1 MLTHP
6 ITGYVNLEH
15 LVKLLS
21 VWLLYHRVTV
31 FPFQL
36 HILWGDTVRLWIF
49 FSLTNQSFSL
59 SIHRQLRRYYHCYWW
74 QIIKHIF
81 WSNIPVFGEWDL
93 FQDCSFALWQR
104 SSFSISL
111 FLAQHAPGSF
121 CSFSNPVLESST
133 FIRSSDSFQ
142 FNSVQFSCSVVS
154 DSLRP
159 HELQHARPPCPSP
172 TSEVHPNPW
181 PLRRWC
187 HPTIS
192 SSVIPFSSC
201 PQSFPASGS
210 FQRSQLFTSGG
221 QRIGISASTSV
232 LPMNTQDWSPS
243 ERTGWISL
251 QSKDSQES
259 SPAPQFES
267 INSWVLSLLYGPTLT
282 SLHDY
287 WKYHSFD

>member
-172 TSEVHPNPW
+172 TPGVHSNSR
-181 PLRRWC
+181 PLSRWC
-187 HPTIS
+187 HPAIS
-192 SSVIPFSSC
+192 SSVVPFSSC
-201 PQSFPASGS
+201 PQSLPV
-210 FQRSQLFTSGG
+210 
-221 QRIGISASTSV
+221 SASF
-232 LPMNTQDWSPS
+232 PMS
-243 ERTGWISL
+243 
-251 QSKDSQES
+251 
-259 SPAPQFES
+259 
-267 INSWVLSLLYGPTLT
+267 
-282 SLHDY
+282 
-287 WKYHSFD
+287 